1 LNPKGIINYLRRK
14 TTRFFSKILVNNKLS
29 EDDFSQN
36 ITLVKKVLVSRP
48 NHRLGNNL
56 LLTPLIKEISEIFP
70 NAEIHIFTKGSLV
83 DVVFDNYKNVT
94 RLIKLPRKPFKNLIE
109 YFSCW
114 FSILREKYDISIN
127 ANRVSSSGKLAIK
140 FSRSNYKF
148 YNILNENSELI
159 IDDYS
164 HNAKN
169 PVYNLRFLVKNKI
182 NRSKIIIP
190 KLDIKLRD
198 YEIKNGEK
206 LLKSMFRDQKP
217 VISIFTFATG
227 EKCYNKTWWK
237 NLYQKIKALEKNYNI
252 LEILP
257 AENIS
262 QIDFDAKSYYSRD
275 IREISSVMF
284 NTKIFIGADSG
295 MMHLA
300 HASNVTTIGLFS
312 VTEPEFY
319 GVYGDNN
326 ISIDTNKKD
335 GDYIISTILKRI

>member
-1 LNPKGIINYLRRK
+1 LNPKGRINYLRRK
-14 TTRFFSKILVNNKLS
+14 TTRFFSKIFVSNNLS
-29 EDDFSQN
+29 EDDFYQN
-36 ITLVKKVLVSRP
+36 VTQIKKVLVSRP

-56 LLTPLIKEISEIFP
+56 LLTPLITEISEIFP
-70 NAEIHIFTKGSLV
+70 NAEIHIFTKGGLA
-83 DVVFDNYKNVT
+83 DVVFENYKNVT
-94 RLIKLPRKPFKNLIE
+94 RLIKLPSKPFKNLIE

-114 FSILREKYDISIN
+114 FSILSEKYDISIN
-127 ANRVSSSGKLAIK
+127 ANRVSSSGKLAVK

-148 YNILNENSELI
+148 YNILNKNSELI
-159 IDDYS
+159 NDYS

-182 NRSKIIIP
+182 NRTEIIIP

-198 YEIKNGEK
+198 YEKKNGEK
-206 LLKSMFRDQKP
+206 LLKSMFKVQKP

-237 NLYQKIKALEKNYNI
+237 DLFQKIKVLEKNYNI

-257 AENIS
+257 MENIS
-262 QIDFDAKSYYSRD
+262 QINFKAKSYYSKD
-275 IREISSVMF
+275 IREISSVMY
-284 NTKIFIGADSG
+284 NSKIFIGADSG

-319 GVYGDNN
+319 GVYGGSN
-326 ISIDTNKKD
+326 ISVNTNKKD
-335 GDYIISTILKRI
+335 SDYIISAIIERI

>member
-1 LNPKGIINYLRRK
+1 MNPKGRINYIRRK
-14 TTRFFSKILVNNKLS
+14 ATRFFTKIFVNNKLS
-29 EDDFSQN
+29 EDNFSQN
-36 ITLVKKVLVSRP
+36 ITQVKKVLVSRP

-56 LLTPLIKEISEIFP
+56 LLTPLITEISEIFP
-70 NAEIHIFTKGSLV
+70 NAEIHIFTKGNLA
-83 DVVFDNYKNVT
+83 DVVFENYKNVT
-94 RLIKLPRKPFKNLIE
+94 RLIKLPRKPFKNVIK

-114 FSILREKYDISIN
+114 FTILREEYDISIN
-127 ANRVSSSGKLAIK
+127 ANRVSSSGKLAVK
-140 FSRSNYKF
+140 FSRSKYKF

-159 IDDYS
+159 DDYL

-182 NRSKIIIP
+182 NRTEFIIP
-190 KLDIKLRD
+190 KLDIKLRS

-206 LLKSMFRDQKP
+206 LLKSMFINQKP

-227 EKCYNKTWWK
+227 QKCYNKTWWK
-237 NLYQKIKALEKNYNI
+237 NLYKKIKVLENDYSI

-257 AENIS
+257 AENVS
-262 QIDFDAKSYYSRD
+262 QIDFAAKSYFSKD
-275 IREISSVMF
+275 IREIASVMF
-284 NTKIFIGADSG
+284 NTKVFIGADSG

-319 GVYGDNN
+319 GVYGANN
-326 ISIDTNKKD
+326 ISIETNNKD
-335 GDYIISTILKRI
+335 ADYIIGKILERI

>member
-1 LNPKGIINYLRRK
+1 M
-14 TTRFFSKILVNNKLS
+14 
-29 EDDFSQN
+29 
-36 ITLVKKVLVSRP
+36 
-48 NHRLGNNL
+48 
-56 LLTPLIKEISEIFP
+56 
-70 NAEIHIFTKGSLV
+70 
-83 DVVFDNYKNVT
+83 
-94 RLIKLPRKPFKNLIE
+94 
-109 YFSCW
+109 
-114 FSILREKYDISIN
+114 
-127 ANRVSSSGKLAIK
+127 
-140 FSRSNYKF
+140 
-148 YNILNENSELI
+148 NENLEF

-169 PVYNLRFLVKNKI
+169 PVYNLRFLIKNKI
-182 NRSKIIIP
+182 DRTKIIIP

-227 EKCYNKTWWK
+227 EKCYNKAWWK
-237 NLYQKIKALEKNYNI
+237 NLYKKIKVLEKNYNI

-262 QIDFDAKSYYSRD
+262 QIDFEAKSYYSRD
-275 IREISSVMF
+275 IREIASVMF
-284 NTKIFIGADSG
+284 NSKIFIGADSG

-319 GVYGDNN
+319 GVYGGDN
-326 ISIDTNKKD
+326 ISIDTNNKD
-335 GDYIISTILKRI
+335 ADYIISSLLERI